1 MADRIVNL
9 EVNDSGA
16 WRRVT
21 SFDLDTFEEGDLEHC
36 AHHLLQLSSNK
47 NLKARIIMPGD
58 LAPLLRWSAKD
69 GWAEW
74 RDRK

>member
-9 EVNDSGA
+9 EVNDSGS

-36 AHHLLQLSSNK
+36 AHHLLELSSNK
-47 NLKARIIMPGD
+47 NLKARVIMPGD
-58 LAPLLRWSAKD
+58 QAPLILWNARD
-69 GWAEW
+69 GWSKW
-74 RDRK
+74 RAGK